1 MLVHIR
7 LPLAGLLVCLVAMST
22 GRLHGR
28 GAVAADAVAPEPAA
42 ATDRPE
48 AAEADETIEPGE
60 EDASAALPPAPT
72 PAAAGTDTD
81 TDTADTDTDAP
92 LPPDDASA
100 TNDAPQTA
108 AADEPG
114 DDAGD
119 EAEPSE
125 PMIEST
131 ADAEGDA
138 ETDGAAVAPVTE
150 ESEETAANSPTDDAS
165 GDDAD
170 VSAETATAPTV
181 APASKPPV
189 AAKPAAPPKKPVLVP
204 GAGTLVAGIGD
215 DFEDEGWKWNYHHP
229 KSSEEQDKRMRG
241 PMGRSVNSRWF
252 EGPKRGTPDVVKRI
266 ALPAPGLE
274 GSGHGLLIATLNA
287 GIPGRTTYQMQ
298 QDDLIYNMQ
307 KVTGRGIPVGDSPS
321 VVTRV
326 YVPPF
331 AQWEKR
337 NGPTFGFR
345 AGCYTHAT
353 ITGEDH
359 PDRGKFGLEEYWPGM
374 FICFE
379 PANPKKKT
387 TDSAYLRIR
396 GGRNGG
402 EIRGPQIDVD
412 GWWTLGLSF
421 SPDGMVHYFASPG
434 VDDLT
439 MEDHITSQFP
449 YGYRTEWLKTFFFNV
464 CSKDD
469 GKTWSTPWVI
479 DDPKVFFI
487 KRQVA
492 TTTPAPTKIFRKR

>member
-7 LPLAGLLVCLVAMST
+7 LPLAGLLVCLVTVST
-22 GRLHGR
+22 GQV
-28 GAVAADAVAPEPAA
+28 GARAAEPSDAVAPEPPAE
-42 ATDRPE
+42 TDSSL
-48 AAEADETIEPGE
+48 AEDDSPDEEP
-60 EDASAALPPAPT
+60 A
-72 PAAAGTDTD
+72 
-81 TDTADTDTDAP
+81 DAP
-92 LPPDDASA
+92 LPPVTEADVAEAPAAATGAEEPLALDDTAATDDAPPAATTDDALADAAADDTTTADDDSA
-100 TNDAPQTA
+100 EPMIDATAEADGDVDVDAESVPAPAEESAEETADSTVPLAPTPEPAADAAPQTA
-108 AADEPG
+108 A
-114 DDAGD
+114 
-119 EAEPSE
+119 
-125 PMIEST
+125 
-131 ADAEGDA
+131 
-138 ETDGAAVAPVTE
+138 
-150 ESEETAANSPTDDAS
+150 
-165 GDDAD
+165 
-170 VSAETATAPTV
+170 TAP
-181 APASKPPV
+181 APAAAPT
-189 AAKPAAPPKKPVLVP
+189 AAKPQAPPKKPVLVP
-204 GAGTLVAGIGD
+204 GSGTLVKGVGD
-215 DFEDEGWKWNYHHP
+215 DFEDENWKWNYNHP
-229 KSSEEQDKRMRG
+229 KSSEEQDKRVRG

-274 GSGHGLLIATLNA
+274 GSTHGMLIATLNA

-345 AGCYTHAT
+345 AGCYTHAI

-387 TDSAYLRIR
+387 ADSAYLRIR

-439 MEDHITSQFP
+439 MDDHITSQFP
-449 YGYRTEWLKTFFFNV
+449 YGYRTEWLKTFFYNV
-464 CSKDD
+464 CTKDD
-469 GKTWSTPWVI
+469 GKTWSTPWVV
-479 DDPKVFFI
+479 DDPQVFFI

-492 TTTPAPTKIFRKR
+492 TTPPAAPKVFRKR